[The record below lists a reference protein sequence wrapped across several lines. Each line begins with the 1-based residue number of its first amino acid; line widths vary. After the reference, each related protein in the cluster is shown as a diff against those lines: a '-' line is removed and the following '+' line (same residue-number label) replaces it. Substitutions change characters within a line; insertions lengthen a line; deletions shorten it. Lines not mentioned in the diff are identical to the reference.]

1 MFDFIKEAAKQ
12 EGCDRIEFTVLKW
25 NKSAQEFYKKI
36 GAKRLVWYLYRLV
49 KEDFNLTAPMAGLFF
64 FEEMCSLHLS
74 ALHKQTIALPRNHHR
89 PDPESF
95 LKQFICS
102 NTGSLLLSFL
112 S

>member
-49 KEDFNLTAPMAGLFF
+49 KEDF
-64 FEEMCSLHLS
+64 
-74 ALHKQTIALPRNHHR
+74 
-89 PDPESF
+89 
-95 LKQFICS
+95 
-102 NTGSLLLSFL
+102 
-112 S
+112 